1 MDSLPQL
8 ATSDLKKGLQMVG
21 GSADSFFEVDHFM
34 ERCLNFKREMDAVM
48 APYKEVT
55 KDM

>member
-1 MDSLPQL
+1 MMYVLVKSLMIKSNGQS
-8 ATSDLKKGLQMVG
+8 AS
-21 GSADSFFEVDHFM
+21 SADSFFEVDHFM